1 MTTPRNV
8 LVTGAS
14 SGIGAAT
21 ARVLAEAGH
30 RVYAAGRRVGRLE
43 QLAESRPG
51 VVPLALDVTDP
62 ASIDAAVKRVEADG
76 GGVDVVVNNAGYAA
90 VGPVET
96 TDRDEVRRQFAV
108 NVFGLLDVT
117 RAVLPGMRERGRGR
131 VVNVSSIVG
140 RTAFPGSG
148 VYAASKHA
156 VEALSDAL
164 RMEVAGF
171 GVDVVVVQPGFVRTG
186 ITDVQTVADPSAA
199 GGAYRRVTDAARAY
213 LERGVAAGAE
223 PEALARLVAT
233 IVAARAPRARYPFPA
248 RTRLLVGVF
257 AALPDRAADAAK
269 RRAVGLG

>member
-1 MTTPRNV
+1 MTTPRTV

-43 QLAESRPG
+43 QLAAGRPG

-62 ASIDAAVKRVEADG
+62 ASIDAAVARIEAEA

-96 TDRDEVRRQFAV
+96 VDRDEVRRQFAV

-131 VVNVSSIVG
+131 LVNVSSVAG
-140 RTAFPGSG
+140 RTTFPGSG
-148 VYAASKHA
+148 VYGASKHA

-171 GVDVVVVQPGFVRTG
+171 GIDVVVVEPGFVRTE
-186 ITDVQTVADPSAA
+186 ITDAQVTADPAAA
-199 GGAYRRVTDAARAY
+199 GGAYRRLADAAREY
-213 LERGVAAGAE
+213 LERGVAGGAE
-223 PEALARLVAT
+223 PDALARLIAT
-233 IVAARAPRARYPFPA
+233 IVAARNPRSRYPFPA
-248 RTRLLVGVF
+248 RTRLLLGAF
-257 AALPDRAADAAK
+257 GALPDRAADAAK
-269 RRAVGLG
+269 RRAVGLT

>member
-1 MTTPRNV
+1 MTTPRTV

-43 QLAESRPG
+43 QLAAGRPG

-62 ASIDAAVKRVEADG
+62 ASIDAAVARIEAEA

-96 TDRDEVRRQFAV
+96 VDRDEVRRQFAV

-117 RAVLPGMRERGRGR
+117 RAVLPGMRERGHGR
-131 VVNVSSIVG
+131 LVNVSSVAG
-140 RTAFPGSG
+140 RTTFPGSG
-148 VYAASKHA
+148 VYGASKYA

-171 GVDVVVVQPGFVRTG
+171 GVDVVVVQPAFVRTE
-186 ITDVQTVADPSAA
+186 ITDVQVVADPAA
-199 GGAYRRVTDAARAY
+199 VGGAYRRLTDAARGY

-223 PEALARLVAT
+223 PDALARLVAA
-233 IVAARAPRARYPFPA
+233 IVAARRPRARYPFPG

-257 AALPDRAADAAK
+257 GALPDRAADVAK
-269 RRAVGLG
+269 RRAVGLP

>member
-1 MTTPRNV
+1 MTTSRNV

-21 ARVLAEAGH
+21 AGVLAGAGH
-30 RVYAAGRRVGRLE
+30 RVYAAGRRLERLE
-43 QLAESRPG
+43 QLAGRRPG
-51 VVPLALDVTDP
+51 IVPLALDVTDP
-62 ASIDAAVKRVEADG
+62 ASIDAAVKRIEADG

-96 TDRDEVRRQFAV
+96 VDRDEVRRQFAV

-131 VVNVSSIVG
+131 LVNVSSIAG

-148 VYAASKHA
+148 VYAASKYA

-171 GVDVVVVQPGFVRTG
+171 GVDVVVVQPGFVRTE
-186 ITDVQTVADPSAA
+186 ITDVQVTADPTAA
-199 GGAYRRVTDAARAY
+199 GGAYRRVTDAAREY
-213 LERGVAAGAE
+213 LERGVAAGIE
-223 PEALARLVAT
+223 PDALARLVAA
-233 IVAARAPRARYPFPA
+233 IVAARRPRTRYAYPA
-248 RTRLLVGVF
+248 RTRLLMGVF
-257 AALPDRAADAAK
+257 GALPDRAADGAK
-269 RRAVGLG
+269 RRAVGLP